1 MGKHYTCF
9 FVTLLDSVVNADKK
23 YHPQIFLK
31 ECKYEIKN
39 RKIMNTINK
48 QLKLDKTDD
57 DKYDNEYIYSF
68 KY

>member
-1 MGKHYTCF
+1 M
-9 FVTLLDSVVNADKK
+9 LDSVVNADKK
-23 YHPQIFLK
+23 YRPQIFLK

-57 DKYDNEYIYSF
+57 DKYDEEYIYSF

>member
-1 MGKHYTCF
+1 M
-9 FVTLLDSVVNADKK
+9 LDSVVNADKK
-23 YHPQIFLK
+23 YRPQIFLK

-48 QLKLDKTDD
+48 QLKLDKTED
-57 DKYDNEYIYSF
+57 DKYDDEYIYSF

>member
-1 MGKHYTCF
+1 M
-9 FVTLLDSVVNADKK
+9 LDSVVNADKK

-31 ECKYEIKN
+31 ECKYEIKK

-57 DKYDNEYIYSF
+57 DKYDDEYIYSF

>member
-1 MGKHYTCF
+1 M
-9 FVTLLDSVVNADKK
+9 LDSVVNADKK

>member
-1 MGKHYTCF
+1 M
-9 FVTLLDSVVNADKK
+9 VILLDSVVNADKK
-23 YHPQIFLK
+23 YRPQIFLK

-57 DKYDNEYIYSF
+57 DKYDDEYIYSF

>member
-1 MGKHYTCF
+1 M
-9 FVTLLDSVVNADKK
+9 LDSVVNADKK
-23 YHPQIFLK
+23 YRPQIFLK

-57 DKYDNEYIYSF
+57 DKYDDEYIYSF